1 MTGSEAIAAS
11 RSGDAATFPSANP
24 MKSIMS
30 ADLNEQW
37 PPRVEICTSLQ
48 YRVLESK
55 WMVVGWY
62 MDDYGSLRRFGCP

>member
-1 MTGSEAIAAS
+1 
-11 RSGDAATFPSANP
+11 

-37 PPRVEICTSLQ
+37 PPRVEFFTSLQ

-55 WMVVGWY
+55 WMVYGWY
-62 MDDYGSLRRFGCP
+62 MDGYWMVLGYSEGSNVRS

>member
-1 MTGSEAIAAS
+1 MTGSEPIATS

-30 ADLNEQW
+30 AHLNEQW

-48 YRVLESK
+48 YRVLESI
-55 WMVVGWY
+55 WMVFGWSL
-62 MDDYGSLRRFGCP
+62 DDSGSLRRFACP